1 MTDENSLGSNIMIV
15 QGNHKKR
22 NAAIVVVISLIVL
35 ATFAYLFQAGF
46 IDFGNLSKLAI
57 LPTPSAPVV
66 TRVDLESCNLKA
78 EGNPLVYGEI
88 IRIKEG
94 QRDDLV
100 GAFRGNVNQVEL
112 TEQGALLEMLSPRAD
127 QKYTFSIIS
136 EKNLIMNNATQKEMQ
151 LSELKPGMTLLMSFN
166 CYKNQN
172 NKFKIV
178 SIIVMGI

>member
-1 MTDENSLGSNIMIV
+1 MTDENSLGPNIMIV
-15 QGNHKKR
+15 QSNHKKR
-22 NAAIVVVISLIVL
+22 NAAIFVVISLLVL
-35 ATFAYLFQAGF
+35 AVLAYAYQAGL
-46 IDFGNLSKLAI
+46 IDFGNLSKLAT
-57 LPTPSAPVV
+57 LPSPSTQVV
-66 TRVDLESCNLKA
+66 TRVDLESCDLKA

-112 TEQGALLEMLSPRAD
+112 TKQGALLELLSPQAD
-127 QKYTFSIIS
+127 QKYTFSITS

-151 LSELKPGMTLLMSFN
+151 LSELKPGMTLVMSFN
-166 CYKNQN
+166 CFKNQN

-178 SIIVMGI
+178 RILVMGI